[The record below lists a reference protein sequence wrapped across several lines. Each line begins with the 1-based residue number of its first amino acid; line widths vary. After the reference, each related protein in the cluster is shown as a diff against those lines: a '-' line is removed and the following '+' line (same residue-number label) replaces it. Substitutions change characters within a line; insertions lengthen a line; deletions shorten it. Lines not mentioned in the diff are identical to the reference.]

1 MIRVVIH
8 VPQHFHHNEISCAAS
23 LLGALLEVQERMDCW
38 VFDPAKCTVGGKHQE
53 GCLHLVPIN
62 APPYECAL
70 PPVSIQIVK
79 SIRYTT
85 AENEGAEPPRLCVI
99 HDLVGAPDFFLQEIL
114 KLSYGT
120 KR

>member
-1 MIRVVIH
+1 MIRVIVH
-8 VPQHFHHNEISCAAS
+8 VPQHFHHNEISCAAY
-23 LLGALLEVQERMDCW
+23 LLGALLEVQEKMDCW
-38 VFDPAKCTVGGKHQE
+38 VFDPDKCTVGGKHQE

-79 SIRYTT
+79 SISYATSG
-85 AENEGAEPPRLCVI
+85 NEQST
-99 HDLVGAPDFFLQEIL
+99 LVGATDFSLQESL
-114 KLSYGT
+114 TLTYGT

>member
-1 MIRVVIH
+1 MI
-8 VPQHFHHNEISCAAS
+8 CAAS
-23 LLGALLEVQERMDCW
+23 LLGALLEVQEHMNVW
-38 VFDPAKCTVGGKHQE
+38 VFDPLLCTVGSKHQE
-53 GCLHLVPIN
+53 GSLQLVPIN
-62 APPYECAL
+62 APPYHCAL

-85 AENEGAEPPRLCVI
+85 SENEGAEPPRLCII